1 MSRRPR
7 EARGPARRAALA
19 VVPAVLVISAL
30 LVIAH
35 DGGGPSAGTARIR
48 AALGTPPSPLA
59 VDHPLVTTTSSPAT
73 SAGDPAETPTTL
85 AAAGAGAGGGGDLAS
100 LLTTTTGLSR
110 STAAGGTSAG
120 ATTAPAAD
128 PTTTAASASS
138 SPSSPSSASSTS
150 STTSTTSTSTT
161 TTAPPPPPVASGRL
175 PSVEADML
183 PLTNND
189 RTGQGL
195 GTLARNACLDGVAAG
210 YARQMAGNGVLA
222 HNPGAGAAVIGCRP
236 GASWGDNVGTTG
248 PCSAAVLEDAFMAS
262 PPHRHNILTPGFTQV
277 GFGVWTDENG
287 SCWMQ
292 VLFSS

>member
-7 EARGPARRAALA
+7 EARGPARRVAFA
-19 VVPAVLVISAL
+19 VVPAVLVIGTL
-30 LVIAH
+30 LVVGR
-35 DGGGPSAGTARIR
+35 DGGGGTAGTARIR

-59 VDHPLVTTTSSPAT
+59 VDHPVPTTTPSPAT
-73 SAGDPAETPTTL
+73 SAGDPVETPTTI
-85 AAAGAGAGGGGDLAS
+85 AGAGVGAGRDLAS
-100 LLTTTTGLSR
+100 LLTTTTGPSP
-110 STAAGGTSAG
+110 STVAGGTSAG
-120 ATTAPAAD
+120 ATTVPAAD

-138 SPSSPSSASSTS
+138 STSSTS
-150 STTSTTSTSTT
+150 STTSTSTT
-161 TTAPPPPPVASGRL
+161 TTAPPPPPVTSGRL

-195 GTLARNACLDGVAAG
+195 GTVARNACLDGVAGG

-262 PPHRHNILTPGFTQV
+262 PSHRHNILTPGFTQV
-277 GFGVWTDENG
+277 GFGVWTDANG